1 MLSVGELLEKAAEYD
16 RLAAQAL
23 RPKEKAQNEN
33 LAACYRFLA
42 EQTEML
48 VSEESQRSD
57 AQAQLV
63 APPFPADPHDQR
75 QAAQNAA

>member
-1 MLSVGELLEKAAEYD
+1 MFSVAELLEKAAEYD
-16 RLAAQAL
+16 RLAGQAL

-48 VSEESQRSD
+48 VSEESQRSN
-57 AQAQLV
+57 AQPKLV
-63 APPFPADPHDQR
+63 APPLPADPHEQR
-75 QAAQNAA
+75 QAAANAA

>member
-1 MLSVGELLEKAAEYD
+1 MFSVAELLEKAAEYD
-16 RLAAQAL
+16 RLAGQAL

-42 EQTEML
+42 EQTEMIT
-48 VSEESQRSD
+48 SDKSQRPD
-57 AQAQLV
+57 AQTQLV
-63 APPFPADPHDQR
+63 ASPFPADLDEQR